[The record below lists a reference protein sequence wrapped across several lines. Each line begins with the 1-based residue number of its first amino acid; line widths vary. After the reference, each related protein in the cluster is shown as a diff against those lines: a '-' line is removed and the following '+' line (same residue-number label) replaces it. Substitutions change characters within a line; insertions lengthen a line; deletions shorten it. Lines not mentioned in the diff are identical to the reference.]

1 MREGVGVRRRRASFA
16 LFCARARSLLFAHS
30 LLPLPPHPFN
40 REMEADEMRLLRAAV
55 GAMYDLVGLA
65 TRAVERFGPPEGG
78 GGGDGGAAAP
88 QR

>member
-1 MREGVGVRRRRASFA
+1 
-16 LFCARARSLLFAHS
+16 
-30 LLPLPPHPFN
+30 
-40 REMEADEMRLLRAAV
+40 MEADEMRLLRAAV

-65 TRAVERFGPPEGG
+65 TRAVERFGPPEGD